1 MSDAQAVSCQNPL
14 RQNIPWYLNG
24 TLSESEATLVREHI
38 DGCPDCL
45 ADLELHSS
53 MRSAVRG
60 REVTPIVPQ
69 SSAADIIGSRRTA
82 AARRELKRR
91 ASPQLFA
98 AAAAAVII
106 GVALFVALFPGIN
119 TDVPNQVF
127 ETATS
132 AGSSEGI
139 DYVLQLRFEDDVSEQ
154 QRARIAAQLEGAVKW
169 VVNDSGVYEIHVKLA
184 APSLE
189 VLMDYEM
196 RAGALPGV
204 QSARFTAL
212 QLPVR

>member
-1 MSDAQAVSCQNPL
+1 
-14 RQNIPWYLNG
+14 
-24 TLSESEATLVREHI
+24 
-38 DGCPDCL
+38 
-45 ADLELHSS
+45 

-69 SSAADIIGSRRTA
+69 SSAADIIGSGQTGASRPQ
-82 AARRELKRR
+82 LKRR

-139 DYVLQLRFEDDVSEQ
+139 GYVLQLRFEDDVSEQ

-204 QSARFTAL
+204 QSAKFTAL